1 MNEIEKLRREIDS
14 LDDELLEALNRRAAL
29 AQRIGSLK
37 GGASAYRPDREAT
50 ILRRMMLANKGP
62 LARERVAGVFRE
74 IISACRALE
83 EPLRIAFL
91 GPTGT
96 FSEMALLRQF
106 GNAVQELACASIE
119 EVFRSAETG
128 VARFAVVPVENSSEG
143 AVGRTLDLLLATPLT
158 ICGEVV
164 LRVHQSVMRKR
175 GGLKGVKRLHSHAQ
189 SIAQCQKWIAQNL
202 PRAERLPVASNAEAA
217 RIASKD
223 AAACAIGPEI
233 AAARYGLKIIATH
246 IEDDPN
252 NRTRFL
258 VLGGHEPAPTGRDG
272 TSIVMSAPNRPGAVH
287 ALLTPLAKHGVSMSR
302 LESRPMRVGK
312 WEYYFF
318 VDLEGH
324 RTDPAVAAA
333 LAELETLAPFLKILG
348 SYPRAVV

>member
-1 MNEIEKLRREIDS
+1 L
-14 LDDELLEALNRRAAL
+14 
-29 AQRIGSLK
+29 
-37 GGASAYRPDREAT
+37 
-50 ILRRMMLANKGP
+50 
-62 LARERVAGVFRE
+62 
-74 IISACRALE
+74 
-83 EPLRIAFL
+83 
-91 GPTGT
+91 
-96 FSEMALLRQF
+96 
-106 GNAVQELACASIE
+106 
-119 EVFRSAETG
+119 
-128 VARFAVVPVENSSEG
+128 
-143 AVGRTLDLLLATPLT
+143 
-158 ICGEVV
+158 
-164 LRVHQSVMRKR
+164 RKR
-175 GGLKGVKRLHSHAQ
+175 RGLKGVKRVYSHAQ

-202 PRAERLPVASNAEAA
+202 PGAERLPVASNAEAA
-217 RIASKD
+217 RIAAKD

-233 AAARYGLKIIATH
+233 AAQRYGLKVNATH

-258 VLGGHEPAPTGRDG
+258 VLGEIEPSPTGRDG

-324 RTDPAVAAA
+324 RTAPAVAAA

-348 SYPRAVV
+348 SYPRALV